1 MVPLT
6 NILDQVRSYHPAA
19 NTELINKAYVYSARA
34 HDGQERRS
42 GDPYFIHPVSVAD
55 IITQLHLDTAS
66 ICAALLHD
74 VIEDTPATSDE
85 ITKEFGQEI
94 SFLVEGVTKLGKVT
108 FGSRE
113 DR

>member
-6 NILDQVRSYHPAA
+6 EILDKVRSYHEHVD
-19 NTELINKAYVYSARA
+19 TELINRAYVYAARM
-34 HDGQERRS
+34 HQGQLRRS

-74 VIEDTPATSDE
+74 VIEDTQITPEDLTREFGKE
-85 ITKEFGQEI
+85 IT
-94 SFLVEGVTKLGKVT
+94 FLV
-108 FGSRE
+108 
-113 DR
+113 